1 MRRHVFNLI
10 RRLHIRGP
18 SKHFFFLSKLGS
30 GGQGDVWLAKDKHLD
45 RVVTIK
51 RLPWKIENNRPA
63 AGHSIRARADIQ
75 SPSIPKLFGVIPDGR
90 KLWLV
95 GEYVSGATLHVCAD
109 QLSWESRVQV
119 VKDILEALVC
129 LERCNLVHC
138 DLSPA
143 NLVLDGSGQTR
154 LLDFELCHQVGFG
167 LTVSGTS
174 GFVAP
179 ELATESVAL
188 PSIDIYS
195 LGALMFWLITGLTPT
210 INHDDSGR
218 AIIGLPAID
227 NVPSQFADLANIAA
241 RCVRVDASLRPSA
254 REILDRL
261 NRDFRWLNALDR
273 ESLERVSK
281 RNLPPSL
288 SGSTPFDFPEPASQ
302 KSVGQTKW
310 TMLGVVL
317 ISLGIV
323 AYRPVAAPVEVT
335 VDVSRVQAVTELPE
349 VFDAD
354 WLASSLQT
362 NLEAFGVTALEGA
375 SVDVICSYGSCDLE
389 LHHSETSEGYSEC
402 GHKVSLAASGDQ
414 RSWEMAVSE
423 LARSILLTH

>member
-1 MRRHVFNLI
+1 MKRHVLDWI
-10 RRLHIRGP
+10 RRLHLRGP

-51 RLPWKIENNRPA
+51 RLPWKIENNKPA

-75 SPSIPKLFGVIPDGR
+75 SPSIPKVFGVIPDGR

-95 GEYVSGATLHVCAD
+95 GEYVSGASLETCVD
-109 QLSWESRVQV
+109 QLSWESRVRV

-143 NLVLDGSGQTR
+143 NLVLDSNGQTR

-167 LTVSGTS
+167 LNDVGTP

-179 ELATESVAL
+179 ELASNGVAL
-188 PSIDIYS
+188 PSIDIFS
-195 LGALMFWLITGLTPT
+195 LGALIFWLMTGSTPT

-218 AIIGLPAID
+218 AMIGLPAID
-227 NVPSQFADLANIAA
+227 RVPSQFAYLANIAA
-241 RCVRVDASLRPSA
+241 LCVRADASLRPSA

-261 NRDFRWLNALDR
+261 NLEFRWLSTVDR
-273 ESLERVSK
+273 ESLGRVSK
-281 RNLPPSL
+281 ANLPPSL
-288 SGSTPFDFPEPASQ
+288 PGCTPYDFPDQAIQ
-302 KSVGQTKW
+302 KGVGHTKW
-310 TMLGVVL
+310 TMVGMVL
-317 ISLGIV
+317 IGLGIV
-323 AYRPVAAPVEVT
+323 AYQPVAAPVEVT
-335 VDVSRVQAVTELPE
+335 VDVSRVTAVTDLPE
-349 VFDAD
+349 VFDVE
-354 WLASSLQT
+354 WLATSMQT
-362 NLEAFGVTALEGA
+362 KLEAIGVRGLEGA
-375 SVDVICSYGSCDLE
+375 GVDVICSYGSCDIE
-389 LHHSETSEGYSEC
+389 LHHRDAAAGHSEC
-402 GHKVSLAASGDQ
+402 DHKISLTSSGDQ
-414 RSWEMAVSE
+414 TSWDSAVSE